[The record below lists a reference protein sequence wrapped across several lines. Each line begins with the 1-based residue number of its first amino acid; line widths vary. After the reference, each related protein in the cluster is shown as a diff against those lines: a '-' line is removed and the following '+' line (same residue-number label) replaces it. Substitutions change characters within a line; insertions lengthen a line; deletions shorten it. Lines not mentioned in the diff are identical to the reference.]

1 MAQFRLIYLL
11 RPGTQERWRRL
22 FQEIAGSRWHQFVE
36 FCQQKGISR
45 VQASMVQT
53 LRGET
58 LLLILDVQEQHQPLQ
73 AFAVSVD
80 PFDRWLREQLNALFG
95 WSLQDALFHLQEDV
109 LLIWQDERRQNTK
122 N

>member
-22 FQEIAGSRWHQFVE
+22 FQEIAGSRWNQFVE
-36 FCQQKGISR
+36 LCQQRGITQ
-45 VQASMVQT
+45 VQAHMVQT

-58 LLLILDVQEQHQPLQ
+58 LLVILDVQEQHQPLQ
-73 AFAVSVD
+73 DFALSLD
-80 PFDRWLREQLNALFG
+80 PFDRWLQEQFKALFG
-95 WSLQDALFHLQEDV
+95 WSIQDALLHLQEDV
-109 LLIWQDERRQNTK
+109 LLIWQDERRQNAT